1 MAGRRTQVAI
11 FQRPFPD
18 FFEHRDCRQNPLYF
32 RLTSEESRQAKFSE
46 KKVFAAQQQACYQY
60 PLSRKKLTFESEASP
75 KLHVPSESTFVI
87 HSYRKGPL
95 AVGAGLSGDSRNLKN
110 ALFCFSMTLETWN
123 SFVKILRRV
132 SGLSRGALKT
142 IGSGFSFC
150 VRDDE
155 TIVDCVPFLRD
166 GVYSISVYYCLIF
179 VRWWEC
185 ALALIPAVPDIKQV
199 GRKLEEE
206 FRRVREPTS
215 SDSLRTQR
223 RMGVARHL

>member
-1 MAGRRTQVAI
+1 
-11 FQRPFPD
+11 
-18 FFEHRDCRQNPLYF
+18 
-32 RLTSEESRQAKFSE
+32 
-46 KKVFAAQQQACYQY
+46 
-60 PLSRKKLTFESEASP
+60 
-75 KLHVPSESTFVI
+75 
-87 HSYRKGPL
+87 
-95 AVGAGLSGDSRNLKN
+95 
-110 ALFCFSMTLETWN
+110 
-123 SFVKILRRV
+123 LRRV